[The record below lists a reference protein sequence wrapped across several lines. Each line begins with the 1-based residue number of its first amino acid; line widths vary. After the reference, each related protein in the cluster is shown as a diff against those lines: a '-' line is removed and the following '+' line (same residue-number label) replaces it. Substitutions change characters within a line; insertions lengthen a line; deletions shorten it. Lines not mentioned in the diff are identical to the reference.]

1 MATIVAGASE
11 KKPEVLESTFND
23 CPIFKLF
30 EVGFDGGML
39 SFILKWLG
47 NDCLSNWVIND
58 LPSTLR
64 CQELMPRPIQEPR
77 PDNEHRMAV
86 VGSSSYKPNMW
97 SAVLN
102 ASSDYVRLVKEL
114 YVQNCSL
121 EAVRK
126 SFGQTLDMSN
136 VEKKKVHFDIEIRGV
151 WKGCGDVEQE
161 WEYDM
166 TFYLTKVESRKHS
179 VLGQPPPHKSWSH
192 GYVVHTL
199 RKSPLPQFQSR
210 IGEKAIE
217 MVCGFIHHTSID
229 DERAPITLGSG
240 LGSCCYTHFEMM
252 GYAVFPVDSQLIG
265 PDWYRFKIR
274 SKPILDNI
282 KQANELYTKCND
294 YSFFLGRSAG
304 NDGKF
309 DGMFRYEIV
318 KIPKYLHF
326 VVLDANAL
334 LKQIST
340 SSNIDQLRNEL
351 VYLKEKLESCNGEV
365 YISVKEITAVLK
377 KKKSELVGW
386 GQVKEHPKGE
396 LPCNT
401 ATLVGQLLQVV
412 RSFIADQRKASS
424 NRLVLP
430 EKELCAKCK
439 VELLYC
445 NPKYCFTQFI
455 KK

>member
-1 MATIVAGASE
+1 MASVAAGTNDNSE
-11 KKPEVLESTFND
+11 VFESTFND

-39 SFILKWLG
+39 SFILNWLG
-47 NDCLSNWVIND
+47 NECLSKWAIKD
-58 LPSTLR
+58 LPSALR
-64 CQELMPRPIQEPR
+64 CQEVMPRPIQEPR

-86 VGSSSYKPNMW
+86 IGSSSYKPNTW
-97 SAVLN
+97 SSTLN
-102 ASSDYVRLVKEL
+102 SSSDYVRLIEEL
-114 YVQNCSL
+114 YVRNCSL
-121 EAVRK
+121 EVVNR
-126 SFGQTLDMSN
+126 SLGNTLDPTHLE
-136 VEKKKVHFDIEIRGV
+136 EKKVNFDIEIRGV
-151 WKGCGDVEQE
+151 WKGCGVAEQG

-166 TFYLTKVESRKHS
+166 IFYLTKVESRKHV
-179 VLGQPPPHKSWSH
+179 VLGQPPAHKNWSH

-217 MVCGFIHHTSID
+217 IVCGFMHHTSID
-229 DERAPITLGSG
+229 DERTPITLGVG

-274 SKPILDNI
+274 SKAILDNE
-282 KQANELYTKCND
+282 KQADALYTKCTN
-294 YSFFLGRSAG
+294 YASFLGRSAG
-304 NDGKF
+304 NRGKF
-309 DGMFRYEIV
+309 DCMIRYEIV
-318 KIPKYLHF
+318 KIPRYLHF
-326 VVLDANAL
+326 VVPDASTL
-334 LKQIST
+334 LKQISM
-340 SSNIDQLRNEL
+340 SSNINQLRHEI
-351 VYLKEKLESCNGEV
+351 VVLKENLEQLSGEV
-365 YISVKEITAVLK
+365 YISVKEITAVLR

-386 GQVKEHPKGE
+386 EEVKEHPKGE

-401 ATLVGQLLQVV
+401 ATLVGQLLQLV
-412 RSFIADQRKASS
+412 RYFIAEQRKDNSDK
-424 NRLVLP
+424 LVLQ

-445 NPKYCFTQFI
+445 NPDHCFTQFT